1 MLLISWDRILLP
13 KTICGVDPPT
23 IEACGDYAR
32 GMKSHCTAIVST
44 NPRVPRMKLHILPG
58 LGTGLRQLSRMVKS
72 RYRSAAKDDGTRTVE
87 IAEYVSGEEVQVN
100 RISIWYFD
108 GISYIYAPH

>member
-1 MLLISWDRILLP
+1 MSFICPRESTDSTLLWLP
-13 KTICGVDPPT
+13 SSFPF
-23 IEACGDYAR
+23 
-32 GMKSHCTAIVST
+32 SHATLVGE
-44 NPRVPRMKLHILPG
+44 HLPG